1 MEESILISIKKLI
14 GLEAAYT
21 IFDEDI
27 KIHINSAI
35 ASLCQMD
42 VGPSNGFMITSESE
56 KWSDFVG
63 NDMMLNEVRSL
74 VFLKVKLLF
83 DPPTNSNLMESMKQM
98 IKEYEWRLY
107 VQKGQY

>member
-14 GLEAAYT
+14 GLEEAYT

-35 ASLCQMD
+35 ASLCQMG

-74 VFLKVKLLF
+74 VYLKVKLLF

-107 VQKGQY
+107 AQKGQY

>member
-35 ASLCQMD
+35 ASLCQMGI
-42 VGPSNGFMITSESE
+42 GPSNGFMVTSESE

-63 NDMMLNEVRSL
+63 DDMMLNEVRSL
-74 VFLKVKLLF
+74 VYLKVKLIF
-83 DPPTNSNLMESMKQM
+83 DPPTNSNLMESMKQL

-107 VQKGQY
+107 AQEGQY